1 MEAEKIL
8 EQYESYRVQAEALQR
23 NLEMVEA
30 SLGELEVVVRSLEEI
45 KEQGGDNE
53 ILVPLGADSYVS
65 SKILDTQK
73 VILGIGAGVAVKK
86 PIGEAKKDLEARIK
100 ELTGVRKDLGERL
113 GLLLGRIQELTP
125 KVQGILGEAGRQG

>member
-1 MEAEKIL
+1 MEAEKL
-8 EQYESYRVQAEALQR
+8 LNEYESYRVQAEALQK

-30 SLGELEVVVRSLEEI
+30 SLGELEMVVKSLEEI
-45 KEQGGDNE
+45 KDQGKDNE

-65 SKILDTQK
+65 SKIIDTQK
-73 VILGIGAGVAVKK
+73 IILGIGAGVAVKK
-86 PIGEAKKDLEARIK
+86 PIEDAKKDLETRIK

-125 KVQGILGEAGRQG
+125 RVQGILEEAGREG